1 MEGDLPSSP
10 PSRRSANYQPSLWDD
25 SYIQSLPD
33 SSLDATQINLWE
45 KLNKEARHLIE
56 HNKQKDIIELLE
68 YINTLCQLGISYHFE
83 SEIKNVL
90 TLIASSIENLS
101 NILKN
106 SLHGSALLFRLLRE
120 YGIKALNTSE
130 DFLVRSFKNENGSF
144 KVHIV
149 NDVKGMLSLYE
160 ASYLSVEGEDD
171 LDEAMEFTI
180 KHLSNYLKEPLLIH
194 PSLVKQ
200 ISHAI
205 ELPLHWRSP
214 RLHTRWFIDAYE
226 RQENMN
232 PSLLEFAKLDFNM
245 VQSICKK
252 EVKEMSSW
260 RRSIGLASDEF
271 SFARDRLMENYFW
284 IMGCTFEPH
293 FWRCRKEI
301 TKFASLISTIDDIYD
316 IYGSVEEL
324 VLFTNAV
331 DEWKIIEIQSLP
343 NCMKTTLL
351 ALINTMNDIACA
363 FLKEKGL
370 DILPQLKRAWGD
382 QCKAYLVEA
391 IWYNTR
397 YTPTLNEY
405 MDNAWLSAAV
415 PLVLTA
421 AYLLSEDLTKQA
433 LNSLQFYFDVTRY
446 SSMVARLYDDLETS
460 TDELQRGDVPKSIQ
474 CYMNETNVLE
484 SVARDHI
491 RQLIKKYWKL
501 LNGEYFSN
509 FNLEESFKRY
519 ALNLPRMAQCI
530 YQYGDGYG
538 KPDRETKDRIISS
551 LIKPIPL

>member
-1 MEGDLPSSP
+1 MEGDLQSSP
-10 PSRRSANYQPSLWDD
+10 PSRRSANYQPTLWDD

-33 SSLDATQINLWE
+33 SSLDAAQVNLWE
-45 KLNKEARHLIE
+45 KLNEEVRHLID
-56 HNKQKDIIELLE
+56 HTKQKDIIELLE
-68 YINTLCQLGISYHFE
+68 
-83 SEIKNVL
+83 
-90 TLIASSIENLS
+90 
-101 NILKN
+101 
-106 SLHGSALLFRLLRE
+106 
-120 YGIKALNTSE
+120 E

-171 LDEAMEFTI
+171 LDEAMEFTT

-194 PSLVKQ
+194 PSLVEQ
-200 ISHAI
+200 ISHAL
-205 ELPLHWRSP
+205 ELPLHWRMP

-232 PSLLEFAKLDFNM
+232 HSLLEFAKLDFNM

-260 RRSIGLASDEF
+260 WRSIGLAGDEF

-284 IMGCTFEPH
+284 TMGCTFEPH

-301 TKFASLISTIDDIYD
+301 TK
-316 IYGSVEEL
+316 
-324 VLFTNAV
+324 
-331 DEWKIIEIQSLP
+331 WKITEIQSLP
-343 NCMKTTLL
+343 NCMRKALL
-351 ALINTMNDIACA
+351 AIINTMNDTACA
-363 FLKEKGL
+363 FSKEKGL
-370 DILPQLKRAWGD
+370 DILPQLKQAWGD

-397 YTPTLNEY
+397 YIPTLNEY
-405 MDNAWLSAAV
+405 MENAWLSVAIS
-415 PLVLTA
+415 LVINA
-421 AYLLSEDLTKQA
+421 AYLLSEDLTKEA
-433 LNSLQFYFDVTRY
+433 LNSLEFYFDVTRY
-446 SSMVARLYDDLETS
+446 SSMVTRLYDDLGTS

-474 CYMNETNVLE
+474 CYMNETNVSE
-484 SVARDHI
+484 FVARDHI
-491 RQLIKKYWKL
+491 RQLIKKYWRL
-501 LNGEYFSN
+501 FNGEYFSN

-538 KPDRETKDRIISS
+538 KPDRETRDKIISS